1 MSIQPN
7 YVFVLDTN
15 RKPLTPCK
23 PSLARKL
30 LNAGKAK
37 VFRLY
42 PFTIILNKEIVD
54 NPEPLILKIDPGS
67 KVTGLAILAESNLLW
82 VAELTHRGQAIK
94 ASLDSRRSLR
104 RGRRNRHTRYRQPRF
119 LHRTRQSGWLAPS
132 LQHRVETT
140 LTWVNKLSKF
150 APIKTV
156 AQELVRFD
164 LRHIENPEISGV
176 EYQQGELVG
185 YEVREYLLN
194 KWERKCAY
202 CGVENVPLQ
211 IEHIHPKA
219 QGGTNRISNLGL
231 SCEPCNIKKGTQNIE
246 VFLAKKPDVLKKL
259 LAQAKRPLKD
269 ATAVNST
276 RWALFNRLKKI
287 GKIIITGSGGLT
299 KFNRTRLGL
308 PKTHYFDA
316 ACVGKTPDI
325 SVLANQP
332 LNIKATG
339 HGSRQVCRTDK
350 FGFPSRY
357 VPRFKFVNGF
367 QTGDIVKAEVM
378 KGKKIGTYSGRVAV
392 RSTGSFNISATSG
405 LIQGISHKYCQQ
417 IHQKDG
423 YNYGFSHI
431 VCGFNRRHRFP
442 LSTEVTEFPASEVF
456 YESKS
461 SIKEIGNFKAS
472 AIAL

>member
-42 PFTIILNKEIVD
+42 PFTIVLNKEIAD
-54 NPEPLILKIDPGS
+54 NPKPLILKIDPGS
-67 KVTGLAILAESNLLW
+67 KVTGLAILADSNLLW

-94 ASLDSRRSLR
+94 ASLDSRREFRHS
-104 RGRRNRHTRYRQPRF
+104 RRNRHTRYRASRF
-119 LHRTRQSGWLAPS
+119 LNRTRPLGWLAPS

-150 APIKTV
+150 APINMV

-164 LRHIENPEISGV
+164 LQKIENPEISGV

-202 CGVENVPLQ
+202 CGIENVPLQ
-211 IEHIHPKA
+211 VEHIQPRAK
-219 QGGTNRISNLGL
+219 GGSNRISNLCL
-231 SCEPCNIKKGTQNIE
+231 ACEKCNTNKGTKDIK
-246 VFLAKKPDVLKKL
+246 VFLAKKPDVLNKI
-259 LAQAKRPLKD
+259 LAQAKRPMID
-269 ATAVNST
+269 AAAVNST
-276 RWALFNRLKKI
+276 RWALFKRLKYS
-287 GKIIITGSGGLT
+287 GKVIITGSGGLT
-299 KFNRTRLGL
+299 KFNRTQLGL

-316 ACVGKTPDI
+316 ACVGETAQI

-332 LNIKATG
+332 LNIKTTG
-339 HGSRQVCRTDK
+339 HGSRQMCRTDK

-357 VPRFKFVNGF
+357 VPRFKFVEGF

-378 KGKKIGTYSGRVAV
+378 KGKKVGTYSGRVSV
-392 RSTGSFNISATSG
+392 RSTGSFNISITSG
-405 LIQGISHKYCQQ
+405 LIQGISHKYCKQ

-423 YNYGFSHI
+423 YNYGF
-431 VCGFNRRHRFP
+431 
-442 LSTEVTEFPASEVF
+442 
-456 YESKS
+456 
-461 SIKEIGNFKAS
+461 
-472 AIAL
+472 